1 MMPSALWVILLAT
14 LLLAGAGYYLW
25 QARRSAVMRERLAF
39 GFRETVVE
47 ESEDLSAGDYGLTGS
62 NRFYYHLQDYL
73 SATQGRLLL
82 LSSGATT
89 GGLAGWLWGMSP
101 KSYAITAAV
110 CGLGA
115 LLLSMALISIR
126 RTKREHKIRKELPNA
141 LELMA
146 AIMEGGLAFEAT
158 LGHLLRESDSHHPLY
173 FDLRVMNEAM
183 QRGRRRIDA
192 LRLWAERCNL
202 SQVQEVAY
210 GLIQADQTGSSLGAA
225 MRHHAMAQLRENEA
239 EIQRRA
245 ERLPIRMLLPMVST
259 ILPAIIVIAAGPSFL
274 KIIRV
279 IEQIIGGTGAMR

>member
-1 MMPSALWVILLAT
+1 MTPSALLIVLLT
-14 LLLAGAGYYLW
+14 LLILAGVGFYLW
-25 QARRSAVMRERLAF
+25 RSRRNAIVRERLAF
-39 GFRETVVE
+39 GFLETIVE
-47 ESEDLSAGDYGLTGS
+47 EGEDLSAGDYGLTGS
-62 NRFYYHLQDYL
+62 DRFYYHLQDYL
-73 SATQGRLLL
+73 NSRQGRTLLL
-82 LSSGATT
+82 AGGGAA
-89 GGLAGWLWGMSP
+89 GGLAGWLWGMPP
-101 KSYAITAAV
+101 KSFAITAAV

-126 RTKREHKIRKELPNA
+126 RTKREQKIRKELPNA

-158 LGHLLRESDSHHPLY
+158 LGHLLRESDSRHPLY

-202 SQVQEVAY
+202 SQVQEVAF

-225 MRHHAMAQLRENEA
+225 MRHHAMAQLRDNEA

-279 IEQIIGGTGAMR
+279 IEQIIGGTAMR

>member
-1 MMPSALWVILLAT
+1 MTPSALLIMLLT
-14 LLLAGAGYYLW
+14 LLILAGAGFYLW
-25 QARRSAVMRERLAF
+25 RSRRNAIVRERLAF
-39 GFRETVVE
+39 GFLETIVE
-47 ESEDLSAGDYGLTGS
+47 EGEDLSAGDYGLTGS
-62 NRFYYHLQDYL
+62 DRFYYHLQDYL
-73 SATQGRLLL
+73 NSRQGRTLL
-82 LSSGATT
+82 LSGGGAA
-89 GGLAGWLWGMSP
+89 GGLAGWLWGMPP
-101 KSYAITAAV
+101 KSFAITAAV

-126 RTKREHKIRKELPNA
+126 RTKREQKIRKELPNA

-158 LGHLLRESDSHHPLY
+158 LGHLLRESDSRHPLY

-202 SQVQEVAY
+202 SQVQEVAF

-225 MRHHAMAQLRENEA
+225 MRHHAMAQLRDNEA

-279 IEQIIGGTGAMR
+279 IEQIIGGAAMR

>member
-1 MMPSALWVILLAT
+1 MTPSALMIVLLA
-14 LLLAGAGYYLW
+14 LLILAGVGFYLW
-25 QARRSAVMRERLAF
+25 RSRRNAIVRERLAF
-39 GFRETVVE
+39 GFLETIVE
-47 ESEDLSAGDYGLTGS
+47 EGEDLSAGDYGLTGS
-62 NRFYYHLQDYL
+62 DRFYYHLQDYL
-73 SATQGRLLL
+73 NSRQGRTLL
-82 LSSGATT
+82 LSGGGAA
-89 GGLAGWLWGMSP
+89 GGLAGWLWGMPP
-101 KSYAITAAV
+101 KSFAITAAV

-126 RTKREHKIRKELPNA
+126 RTKREQKIRKELPNA

-158 LGHLLRESDSHHPLY
+158 LGHLLRESDSRHPLY

-202 SQVQEVAY
+202 SQVQEVAF

-225 MRHHAMAQLRENEA
+225 MRHHAMAQLRDNEA

-279 IEQIIGGTGAMR
+279 IEQIIGGTAMR